1 MAAGAAK
8 GGAAASENRLRT
20 GKVRPAGK
28 LNYSGTVHPALAIGE
43 APEPCREPALR
54 CWRVRTDALFSYSLT
69 PPAAACRL
77 MAAGLE
83 MRRDPF
89 MASKAPISP
98 AHHEW
103 YPEDRSAPIA
113 AINWNTIPDEKDLE
127 VWDRLTGNFWLPEKV
142 PLSNDIKSWNTLN
155 ELEQQTTM
163 RVFTGLTML
172 DTIQG
177 TVGAVSLIPD
187 ALTPHEEAV
196 LTNIAFME
204 SVHAKSYSSIF
215 MTLASTP
222 EINEA
227 FRWSEENENLQNKGK
242 IILDYYEGDNPLK
255 RKVASTLL
263 ESFLFYS
270 GFYLPMHWSS
280 HAKLTNTADVI
291 RLIIRDEAV
300 HGYYIGY
307 KYQKALEKLSEAER
321 QEQKDWVFELVFEL
335 YENETQYTEDLYD
348 ALGWTEDVKRFLRY
362 NANKALNN
370 LGYEGLFPADECKV
384 SPAILSALSPNA
396 DENHDFFSGS
406 GSSYVIGKAE
416 STEDE
421 DWDF

>member
-1 MAAGAAK
+1 MVK
-8 GGAAASENRLRT
+8 
-20 GKVRPAGK
+20 
-28 LNYSGTVHPALAIGE
+28 H
-43 APEPCREPALR
+43 C
-54 CWRVRTDALFSYSLT
+54 
-69 PPAAACRL
+69 PPTT
-77 MAAGLE
+77 
-83 MRRDPF
+83 
-89 MASKAPISP
+89 P
-98 AHHEW
+98 AHRERH
-103 YPEDRSAPIA
+103 PEAKDCPIA

-155 ELEQQTTM
+155 ELEQETTM

-196 LTNIAFME
+196 YTNIAFME

-215 MTLASTP
+215 MTLASTQ

-227 FRWSEENENLQNKGK
+227 FRWSEENEALQRKAD
-242 IILDYYEGDNPLK
+242 IILSYYEGDVPLK

-270 GFYLPMHWSS
+270 GFYLPMYWSA

-307 KYQKALEKLSEAER
+307 KYQKGLEQLTDAER
-321 QEQKDWVFELVFEL
+321 DELKEYTYGLLYEL
-335 YENETQYTEDLYD
+335 YENEIGYTEDLYD
-348 ALGWTEDVKRFLRY
+348 GLGWTEDVKRFLRY

-370 LGYEGLFPADECKV
+370 LGYEALFPADECKV
-384 SPAILSALSPNA
+384 SPAILSALSPSA

-416 STEDE
+416 STEDD